1 MTSTPPPTRHGR
13 KLAAAQ
19 LTRAYDWR
27 DDAAC
32 SGMDGEIWFPV
43 VHTPGWEDQ
52 LARAKKICAACPVR
66 QECLEYALDTGQRA
80 GVWGGLSEKERQE
93 LRDGPALPGSH
104 MDRCWENQEWI
115 EQQVKAGVSRREIAR
130 QLGVGHSTVVKA
142 VAQFERERQY
152 AARQGAASK
161 AVAA

>member
-80 GVWGGLSEKERQE
+80 GVWGGLSEKEREE
-93 LRDGPALPGSH
+93 LRPLPQSQIE
-104 MDRCWENQEWI
+104 RCWENQKWI
-115 EQQVKAGVSRREIAR
+115 EQQLKAGVSWREIAR
-130 QLGVGHSTVVKA
+130 QVGVDHSA
-142 VAQFERERQY
+142 LSRALAQFERERQHM
-152 AARQGAASK
+152 ARQAATSK
-161 AVAA
+161 GVAA

>member
-80 GVWGGLSEKERQE
+80 GVWGGLSEKEREE
-93 LRDGPALPGSH
+93 LRGGPALRGSH
-104 MDRCWENQEWI
+104 VDRCWENQEWI
-115 EQQVKAGVSRREIAR
+115 EQQVKAGVSRGEIAR
-130 QLGVGHSTVVKA
+130 QLGVQRSSLSRALV
-142 VAQFERERQY
+142 QFERERQ
-152 AARQGAASK
+152 GAASK
-161 AVAA
+161 GVAA